1 MFIIK
6 AYITENGTTECR
18 YFGKDFQ
25 CMFFN
30 SKYDALKGVQYYFR
44 IAETEISKGIIEDA
58 VFEVIKGRAF
68 KALPFCY
75 IFICSLSTAL
85 FTTSKPKR
93 ERRLS
98 VV

>member
-1 MFIIK
+1 MNRQMLK
-6 AYITENGTTECR
+6 ADRQQILFACR
-18 YFGKDFQ
+18 
-25 CMFFN
+25 FFY
-30 SKYDALKGVQYYFR
+30 YDALKGVQYYFR
-44 IAETEISKGIIEDA
+44 IAENEISKDIIEDA

-85 FTTSKPKR
+85 FTMSKPKR